1 MKTDMAD
8 ARNEPANSPLG
19 DINTAFHK
27 LYSEQKEKVKKQLDK
42 GEVVIVCRMD
52 NRLLVKRG
60 DELREFKIN
69 GDYYHELKALA
80 HTTLAAFFTLVNA
93 PGTSSVERVKR
104 WCEQIRTK
112 HTSSVSSQVVFLT
125 EQLLEQVENDKALTH
140 SAIQWYQQ
148 ALEPVYAELL
158 MLAAKDE
165 MDMLVRTL
173 NQVKEQYDCTS
184 SNMFLVTLGG
194 HQPRYKEL
202 SSMVFTRWFADQY
215 AHIVDTDHYVRYCEG
230 GASLDDAVDLVVTA
244 MTDRNLANSM
254 LGTASGLNQD
264 VLGIVAQ
271 KAIDNYWPGSQ

>member
-1 MKTDMAD
+1 MKTVMAD
-8 ARNEPANSPLG
+8 SREEPSGSPLG
-19 DINTAFHK
+19 EINAAFHK
-27 LYSEQKEKVKKQLDK
+27 LYNEQKEKVKKQVAQ

-52 NRLLVKRG
+52 NRLLARKG
-60 DELREFKIN
+60 DDTREFRIN

-80 HTTLAAFFTLVNA
+80 HTTLAAFYTLLNA
-93 PGTSSVERVKR
+93 PGASSVERVSR
-104 WCEQIRTK
+104 WCEQIKTD
-112 HTSSVSSQVVFLT
+112 HVSAVAAQVVSLT
-125 EQLLEQVENDKALTH
+125 EQLLKQVGNEKALPHTT
-140 SAIQWYQQ
+140 IQWYQQ

-158 MLAAKDE
+158 MLAARDE
-165 MDMLVRTL
+165 MNMLVRTL

-202 SSMVFTRWFADQY
+202 STMVFTRWFSKQY

-230 GASLDDAVDLVVTA
+230 GDSLDDAVDLVITA
-244 MTDRNLANSM
+244 MTDRRLANSM